1 MGPFFN
7 LTFVTAMF
15 KALIVLGL
23 AAQAVAFPSFVA
35 QVPNGDKVSG
45 VGAIGHVNPAGGGA
59 RNAFGQ
65 AFAKAGTKWTAELC
79 QADSD
84 GDGATNGEELGDP
97 CCTWKV
103 GATLSTTTATHPGKA
118 DMFTADQLKALKCAT
133 GGSGN
138 VTSSPSGTTITASPS
153 STAKPT
159 VTSAATTTSTVA
171 LAVATAA
178 AAFVMKP

>member
-1 MGPFFN
+1 
-7 LTFVTAMF
+7 MF

-35 QVPNGDKVSG
+35 QVPNGDKVAG

-65 AFAKAGTKWTAELC
+65 AFARAGTKWTPELC

-118 DMFTADQLKALKCAT
+118 DTFTADQLKALKCAT
-133 GGSGN
+133 
-138 VTSSPSGTTITASPS
+138 SPLT
-153 STAKPT
+153 TAKP
-159 VTSAATTTSTVA
+159 VVSAATPSSSVVF
-171 LAVATAA
+171 AVAA
-178 AAFVMKP
+178 AAVAVFVQ